1 MKKNIILIVITI
13 LFLSCSDNEIIPEVI
28 IPEQSTPTTRSVG
41 DGKYDALG
49 FGYNCFY
56 SNFSNPLYAKAQVID
71 LQKLEAGI
79 GTDQLTGKKFIEVG
93 CGRGEFLGV
102 LKEFPV
108 QAFGIEH
115 KHDLVES
122 AQKEGINVRE
132 EFLGTADNIIE

>member
-79 GTDQLTGKKFIEVG
+79 GTDQLTGKKFI
-93 CGRGEFLGV
+93 FNPS
-102 LKEFPV
+102 K
-108 QAFGIEH
+108 
-115 KHDLVES
+115 
-122 AQKEGINVRE
+122 
-132 EFLGTADNIIE
+132 IIEAQLHGLTESRTDY

>member
-79 GTDQLTGKKFIEVG
+79 GTDQLTGKKFIFNSLWNIHRKINRRYEVLYTHII
-93 CGRGEFLGV
+93 RSKKNNKTF
-102 LKEFPV
+102 F
-108 QAFGIEH
+108 FRYR
-115 KHDLVES
+115 KHHH
-122 AQKEGINVRE
+122 
-132 EFLGTADNIIE
+132 